1 MLNDAHVFNLI
12 PEYALGSL
20 EEEEARHVA
29 EHLAGCSVCREEMA
43 AYQKVTDQLLLAVPE
58 QTPSGELKARLME
71 RIHRLGEDAPRPG
84 ETKRTPQPSR
94 WRVPQ
99 RLIPVGAFAGL
110 LVILLL
116 AVSNILLWQR
126 LNRLEVITGPLGMRA
141 IVLQNTSA
149 ASDASAFV
157 VMGADGENGVLVV
170 DHLPLL
176 DESQEYQVWLVKDGV
191 RTSGGTFAVDEDGY
205 RGLRLDAPESLLT
218 YSDVYVT
225 VEPAGGSP
233 APTGAQVLLG
243 SLFNP

>member
-20 EEEEARHVA
+20 EQEEARNVA

-58 QTPSGELKARLME
+58 QTPSAELKARLME
-71 RIHRLGEDAPRPG
+71 RIQRLGEDAQRPV
-84 ETKRTPQPSR
+84 EAKRLPQPNR
-94 WRVPQ
+94 GRIPQ

-110 LVILLL
+110 LVILIL
-116 AVSNILLWQR
+116 AVSNLMLWQR
-126 LNRLEVITGPLGMRA
+126 LSRLEVITGPLGMRA

-157 VMGADGENGVLVV
+157 VMGADGENGVLIV
-170 DHLPLL
+170 DHLPPL
-176 DESQEYQVWLVKDGV
+176 DESEEYQVWLVKDGV

-225 VEPAGGSP
+225 VEPAGGSME
-233 APTGAQVLLG
+233 PTGAQVLTG